1 MRRNVALLAL
11 SLCCLLT
18 AAAPLSAWAS
28 GVDEKEKAKEKGKT
42 ALLSV
47 GDTAPDWKLTDPQ
60 GRAHTLAEYRGK
72 VVVLDFWATWCGPC
86 ARVMPRLEKLH
97 RKYGGQG
104 LVVFGVNSF
113 ETGDPAAFVRKKGYT
128 YTLLLKGEEMAP
140 AYGVESLPV
149 VYVIGADG
157 KVVYAHAGPDH
168 KDLADLVE
176 KQLSAR
182 GT

>member
-11 SLCCLLT
+11 SFCCLL
-18 AAAPLSAWAS
+18 AALPTGARAA
-28 GVDEKEKAKEKGKT
+28 GGDEKEKEKA
-42 ALLSV
+42 ALLAV
-47 GDTAPDWKLTDPQ
+47 GAPAPDWKLTDPL
-60 GRAHTLAEYRGK
+60 GRAHTLSEYRGK

-86 ARVMPRLEKLH
+86 ARVMPRMEKLH

-104 LVVFGVNSF
+104 LVGFGFNYF
-113 ETGDPAAFVRKKGYT
+113 ETGDPVSAMSRKGYT
-128 YTLLLKGEEMAP
+128 YTLLLKGEELAP

-157 KVVYAHAGPDH
+157 KVIYSHAGPDH
-168 KDLADLVE
+168 KNLADLVE
-176 KQLSAR
+176 KHLAAR

>member
-1 MRRNVALLAL
+1 MRRDVALCALAAT
-11 SLCCLLT
+11 CLLL
-18 AAAPLSAWAS
+18 AAGPFRAGAAPSE
-28 GVDEKEKAKEKGKT
+28 EKERA

-47 GDTAPDWKLTDPQ
+47 GDPAPDWKLTDPQ
-60 GRAHTLAEYRGK
+60 GRAHTLAEYRGR

-113 ETGDPAAFVRKKGYT
+113 ETGDPVASMKKKGYT
-128 YTLLLKGEEMAP
+128 YALLLKGEELAP
-140 AYGVESLPV
+140 AYGVTSLPV
-149 VYVIGADG
+149 VYVIGPDG
-157 KVVYAHAGPDH
+157 RVAYAHAGPDH

-176 KQLSAR
+176 QQLAAR

>member
-1 MRRNVALLAL
+1 MRRNAALLAL
-11 SLCCLLT
+11 SLCCLF
-18 AAAPLSAWAS
+18 AAARPTGARAAR
-28 GVDEKEKAKEKGKT
+28 VDEKGRA

-47 GDTAPDWKLTDPQ
+47 GETAPDWKLTDAR
-60 GRAHTLAEYRGK
+60 GRAHTLSEYRGR

-97 RKYGGQG
+97 RKYREQG

-113 ETGDPAAFVRKKGYT
+113 ETGDPVAMMKKKNYT
-128 YTLLLKGEEMAP
+128 YGLLLKGEEMAP
-140 AYGVESLPV
+140 AYRVESLPV

-157 KVVYAHAGPDH
+157 RILYAHAGPDH
-168 KDLADLVE
+168 KDLPDLIE
-176 KQLSAR
+176 KHLAAR